1 MRYDQKPI
9 YRKLIVPWYD
19 SETVCVIVIVFML
32 LVFFFSLAGVSVASE
47 NVEHHP
53 HLWLPIILVLL
64 SSAVIIST
72 VIRLVKRY
80 RYRHSKGLNF

>member
-1 MRYDQKPI
+1 MRYDQKPV
-9 YRKLIVPWYD
+9 YRKLMVPWYD

-32 LVFFFSLAGVSVASE
+32 LVLFFALAGITVASE
-47 NVEHHP
+47 KVEYHTHI
-53 HLWLPIILVLL
+53 WLPVTLALL

>member
-1 MRYDQKPI
+1 MRYDQKPV

-32 LVFFFSLAGVSVASE
+32 LVFFFALAGITVAAE
-47 NVEHHP
+47 KVEYHTHI
-53 HLWLPIILVLL
+53 WLPSILMLL

-72 VIRLVKRY
+72 VIRLIKRY